1 MPIVRSTIKDVAAA
15 AGVTAGT
22 VSRALRG
29 DPRVIE
35 TTRRRIVE
43 AAERLGYRPNL
54 QARGL
59 QTGRTGAI
67 GLACPSGPWILL
79 HPYFAPMHAGFAAA
93 AAADGLRVILYVPP
107 TNGRLERD
115 ASNTSARELLDGRVD
130 GTVIYQAHEL
140 THDVI
145 QQLQDMG
152 LTVVLMNVDEEIPG
166 FFQILSGAEQRSR
179 ETLRWAVELGA
190 KKVGVLGLAAGTLF
204 NSVNQRGIESARL
217 PVGVVYEAVE
227 AIDPVDQPELDKS
240 LDRLIE
246 QGVDAIIFSSD
257 YHVAHFMQRRE
268 RGTMPAGLHLF
279 ALGGTHSSAHL
290 VFPGVHYME
299 TDLLAA
305 GNHAYQLFKDAL
317 EKKPPR
323 SDRLFWSRRPE
334 F

>member
-1 MPIVRSTIKDVAAA
+1 MALVRSTIKDVAAA

-79 HPYFAPMHAGFAAA
+79 HPYFAPMHAGFTAA

-107 TNGRLERD
+107 ANGRLERN

-140 THDVI
+140 NHEVI

-166 FFQILSGAEQRSR
+166 FFQILSGAEQRAR
-179 ETLRWAVELGA
+179 ETMRWAAELGA
-190 KKVGVLGLAAGTLF
+190 KKAGILGLAAGTLY
-204 NSVNQRGIESARL
+204 NNVNQRGIESARL
-217 PVGVVYEAVE
+217 PLAV
-227 AIDPVDQPELDKS
+227 AYDSVNHSDPQNQAELDKA
-240 LDRLIE
+240 LQRLVE
-246 QGVDAIIFSSD
+246 QDIDTLVFSSD

-268 RGTMPAGLHLF
+268 QGRMPKGMKLF
-279 ALGGTHSSAHL
+279 AFGGTHSSAHL

-305 GNHAYQLFKDAL
+305 GNHAYALFKDAL

>member
-1 MPIVRSTIKDVAAA
+1 MPLVRSTIKDVAAA

-35 TTRRRIVE
+35 STRRRIVE

-79 HPYFAPMHAGFAAA
+79 HPYFAPMHAGFTAA
-93 AAADGLRVILYVPP
+93 AAADGLRIILYVPP
-107 TNGRLERD
+107 TTGRLERD

-130 GTVIYQAHEL
+130 GTCIYQAHEL
-140 THDVI
+140 NHEVI

-152 LTVVLMNVDEEIPG
+152 LTVVLMNTDEEIPG
-166 FFQILSGAEQRSR
+166 FFQILSGAEQRAR
-179 ETLRWAVELGA
+179 ETMRWAAELGA
-190 KKVGVLGLAAGTLF
+190 KKVGILGLAAGTLY
-204 NSVNQRGIESARL
+204 NNVNQRGIESARL
-217 PVGVVYEAVE
+217 PLAV
-227 AIDPVDQPELDKS
+227 AYDAVNHSDPQNQAELDRA
-240 LDRLIE
+240 LDRLIA
-246 QGVDAIIFSSD
+246 QDVDTIVFSSD

-268 RGTMPAGLHLF
+268 RGGVPKNIKLF
-279 ALGGTHSSAHL
+279 AFGGTHSSAHL

-305 GNHAYQLFKDAL
+305 GKHAYELFKDAL
-317 EKKPPR
+317 DKKPTR

>member
-1 MPIVRSTIKDVAAA
+1 MTLVRPTIKDVAAA

-35 TTRRRIVE
+35 ATRRRIVE

-79 HPYFAPMHAGFAAA
+79 HPYFAPMHAGFTAA
-93 AAADGLRVILYVPP
+93 AAADGVRIILYVPP
-107 TNGRLERD
+107 ANGRLERD

-130 GTVIYQAHEL
+130 GTCIYQAHEL
-140 THDVI
+140 NHEVI
-145 QQLQDMG
+145 QQLQDLG

-166 FFQILSGAEQRSR
+166 FFQILSGAEQRAR
-179 ETLRWAVELGA
+179 ETLRWAAELGA
-190 KKVGVLGLAAGTLF
+190 KKAGVLGLAAGTLY
-204 NSVNQRGIESARL
+204 NSVTQRGIESARL
-217 PVGVVYEAVE
+217 PMAV
-227 AIDPVDQPELDKS
+227 AYDAVAHSDPQNQAELDKA
-240 LDRLIE
+240 LDRLLD
-246 QGVDAIIFSSD
+246 QGVDTLIFSSD
-257 YHVAHFMQRRE
+257 YHVAHYMQRLE
-268 RGTMPAGLHLF
+268 RGRAPRGLKLF
-279 ALGGTHSSAHL
+279 AFGGTHSSAHL

-305 GNHAYQLFKDAL
+305 GKHAYELFKDAL
-317 EKKPPR
+317 AKKPPR